1 MIGMRSADVIAFWEA
16 ERLRLG
22 LTDVAY
28 HVCTFADPR
37 YATYHDELLD
47 LVADGKKRATAHL
60 ALDFERNNV
69 ARRLVGDYWVVVDT
83 ASVPRFLIRVT
94 DVDVRPFNR
103 VEASFA
109 AREGEGD
116 SSLAYWANVHQDY
129 FEQQCAAWGIPWSEE
144 LLTVCE
150 GFDLIATAPARWNR

>member
-1 MIGMRSADVIAFWEA
+1 VIGTKNADVIAFWTA
-16 ERLRLG
+16 EHLRLG
-22 LTDVAY
+22 LPDVPY

-37 YATYHDELLD
+37 YATYHDELLE

-60 ALDFERNNV
+60 VLDFEHNGV
-69 ARRLVGDYWVVVDT
+69 PRRAVGDYWVVVDT
-83 ASVPRFLIRVT
+83 ASVPRYLIRVT

-116 SSLAYWANVHQDY
+116 SSLAYWARVHQDY
-129 FEQQCAAWGIPWSEE
+129 FEQQCAAWGVDWSED
-144 LLTVCE
+144 LPTVCE
-150 GFDLIATAPARWNR
+150 GFELIGTAPGRSG

>member
-1 MIGMRSADVIAFWEA
+1 VIGIKGADVIAFWNA

-22 LTDVAY
+22 LPDVRY

-37 YATYHDELLD
+37 FAAYHDELLD
-47 LVADGKKRATAHL
+47 LVAAGKKRATAHL
-60 ALDFERNNV
+60 ALDFELN
-69 ARRLVGDYWVVVDT
+69 AIPRRSVGDYWVVVDT
-83 ASVPRFLIRVT
+83 ASVPRYLIRVT

-116 SSLAYWANVHQDY
+116 SSLAYWAKVHQEY
-129 FEQQCAAWGIPWSEE
+129 FEQQCAAWGVTWSED

-150 GFDLIATAPARWNR
+150 GFDLIATAPSGNG

>member
-1 MIGMRSADVIAFWEA
+1 MIGTSNAEVIAFWTA
-16 ERLRLG
+16 ERQRLG
-22 LTDVAY
+22 LPDARY

-47 LVADGKKRATAHL
+47 LVGAGKKRATAHL
-60 ALDFERNNV
+60 ALDFELN
-69 ARRLVGDYWVVVDT
+69 AIPRRSVGDYWVVVDT
-83 ASVPRFLIRVT
+83 ASLPRYLIRVT

-116 SSLAYWANVHQDY
+116 SSLAYWAKVHQDY
-129 FEQQCAAWGIPWSEE
+129 FEQQCEAWGVTWSGG
-144 LLTVCE
+144 LPVVCE
-150 GFDLIATAPARWNR
+150 GFELIATAPGRSG